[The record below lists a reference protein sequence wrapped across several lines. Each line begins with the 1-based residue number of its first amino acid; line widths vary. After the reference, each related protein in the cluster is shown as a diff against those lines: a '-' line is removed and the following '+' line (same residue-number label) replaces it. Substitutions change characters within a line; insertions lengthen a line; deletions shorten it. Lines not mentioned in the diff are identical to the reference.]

1 MIEPSSLSPIESL
14 VLARLLL
21 AGEKGAKIGDLKKD
35 LEPLLGHR
43 WSGGELTAVL
53 ERTVIKLVSLAL
65 AAYQPVK
72 SKRAAPAV
80 ALTEKGCR
88 TALDFLRIDQLPTK
102 SKLTWDKLKKS
113 SLLLAPA
120 LGLAGP
126 GSPLAKNDILRGVLL
141 KTQYDLPLG
150 ELPTAKQAKEAWTRK
165 ALGMGEREKVTLDTI
180 QAALFRRES
189 GDHRATTPIKALDR
203 LLAKRLQARRDDPK
217 ELRDEI
223 LRHWVDASLGKRPM
237 GASPPGDSAASA
249 PTLSPPLD
257 LAQFA
262 RAVLAAACRCQ
273 NGRYGDNKVFIVHVW
288 KAIQHDPGFDGME
301 LAAFKT
307 RLAEANNARLLDLSR
322 ADLVQAMNPQDVQLS
337 EVSYLNATFHF
348 IRVDSERH

>member
-1 MIEPSSLSPIESL
+1 MTEPSSLSPIESL

-21 AGEKGAKIGDLKKD
+21 AGEKGAKTGHLKKD

-72 SKRAAPAV
+72 SKKAAPAV

-88 TALDFLRIDQLPTK
+88 TALAFLRVDQLPTK
-102 SKLTWDKLKKS
+102 PKPTWVSLKK

-126 GSPLAKNDILRGVLL
+126 GSPLAKDDVLRGVLL
-141 KTQYDLPLG
+141 KGQYDLALG
-150 ELPTAKQAKEAWTRK
+150 DFPTAPQAKEAWTRK
-165 ALGMGEREKVTLDTI
+165 TLGMGEREKVSLATV

-223 LRHWVDASLGKRPM
+223 LRHWVDESLGKRPM
-237 GASPPGDSAASA
+237 EASQPGVSAATATTS
-249 PTLSPPLD
+249 SPPLD

-262 RAVLAAACRCQ
+262 RAVLVAARRCQ
-273 NGRYGDNKVFIVHVW
+273 SGRYGDNKVFIAHVW
-288 KAIQHDPGFDGME
+288 TALQHDPGFDGMD

-348 IRVDSERH
+348 IRVESERH

>member
-1 MIEPSSLSPIESL
+1 MTEPSSLSPIESL

-21 AGEKGAKIGDLKKD
+21 AGEKGAKTADLKKD

-53 ERTVIKLVSLAL
+53 ERTVIKLVSMAL

-72 SKRAAPAV
+72 SKKAAPAV
-80 ALTEKGCR
+80 ALTEKGRR
-88 TALDFLRIDQLPTK
+88 TALDFLRVDQLPTK
-102 SKLTWDKLKKS
+102 PKPTWASLKK

-126 GSPLAKNDILRGVLL
+126 GGPLAKDDTLRGVLL
-141 KTQYDLPLG
+141 KSQYDLSLG
-150 ELPTAKQAKEAWTRK
+150 DFPTAKQAKEAWTRK
-165 ALGMGEREKVTLDTI
+165 ALGMGEREKVTLDTV

-189 GDHRATTPIKALDR
+189 GDDRPTAPKKALDR
-203 LLAKRLQARRDDPK
+203 LLAKGLQARRDDPK

-223 LRHWVDASLGKRPM
+223 LRHWINKSLGKRPM
-237 GASPPGDSAASA
+237 EASQPGDSAAIA
-249 PTLSPPLD
+249 PTSSPPLD

-262 RAVLAAACRCQ
+262 RAVLAAARNCQ
-273 NGRYGDNKVFIVHVW
+273 SGRYGDNKVFVAHVW
-288 KAIQHDPGFDGME
+288 TALQHDPGFDGMD
-301 LAAFKT
+301 LVAFKM

-322 ADLVQAMNPQDVQLS
+322 ADLVQAMNPQDVQNS
-337 EVSYLNATFHF
+337 EVSYMNATFHF
-348 IRVDSERH
+348 IRVESERH